1 MFPEASAYIK
11 SYDGETKWV
20 YFFIEDGDLLKKYDT
35 IWDKVSA
42 DIKKEIV
49 RKLVSNEEFLK
60 TKIY

>member
-1 MFPEASAYIK
+1 MFPETSAYIK